1 MAMTATSDRPHMS
14 LAARLA
20 RAPLLVWCI
29 LGVALFAALVFWFD
43 PARLLTSLGDTDDA
57 TRLIEVRELLAG
69 GSWFDMTLA
78 RFGGAHPLVSH
89 WSRLID
95 LPIATLLA
103 GFELILPP
111 EQAELAVRCVWPLLL
126 LLAFVYLLAREAEI
140 RGGRAAAL
148 LCVAL
153 TVTCLIGIVQFLPGR
168 IDHHNAIVIC
178 AVIGIL
184 RLARSFDDADAGW
197 SAGVFLGLGTAIG
210 FEALALTAASLGAAV
225 LYGLL
230 PGRSLLGPSRAAVT
244 FAATLAIA
252 LAITTAPQSLFTT
265 HCDALS
271 FNLVLL
277 SVTGAFGI
285 SIVQALETR
294 LSLLSKLALLAVTGI
309 VGLAL
314 FAFAEPACL
323 RGPFGQVDPAIF
335 PIWLGHV
342 SETRSMLS
350 MGSRLPLVG
359 GMALAYFLLGIYCG
373 FRLMQTDRDEGL
385 RFLVVAL
392 LVAIPLSFWQIKLL
406 PYATFLPV
414 PLLAVSLAR
423 PPQAGRKPVSKRGI
437 ALIVLGVLI
446 AIGAASWL
454 LMTLAAP
461 SATRMKQSLKP
472 VQDCQA
478 TAAIA
483 PLKYLPKGLVVA
495 DVNLGPYIVALTDLD
510 VLSAPYHRLD
520 RSLIEAHRILHA
532 SPQEALRRLRS
543 VGARYV
549 VTCNGLDSTTSQ
561 GPVPADALQSLLNA
575 GKPPAFLEPVPLSEP
590 TPLKVWRVKR

>member
-1 MAMTATSDRPHMS
+1 
-14 LAARLA
+14 
-20 RAPLLVWCI
+20 
-29 LGVALFAALVFWFD
+29 
-43 PARLLTSLGDTDDA
+43 
-57 TRLIEVRELLAG
+57 
-69 GSWFDMTLA
+69 
-78 RFGGAHPLVSH
+78 
-89 WSRLID
+89 
-95 LPIATLLA
+95 
-103 GFELILPP
+103 
-111 EQAELAVRCVWPLLL
+111 
-126 LLAFVYLLAREAEI
+126 
-140 RGGRAAAL
+140 
-148 LCVAL
+148 
-153 TVTCLIGIVQFLPGR
+153 
-168 IDHHNAIVIC
+168 
-178 AVIGIL
+178 
-184 RLARSFDDADAGW
+184 
-197 SAGVFLGLGTAIG
+197 
-210 FEALALTAASLGAAV
+210 
-225 LYGLL
+225 
-230 PGRSLLGPSRAAVT
+230 
-244 FAATLAIA
+244 
-252 LAITTAPQSLFTT
+252 
-265 HCDALS
+265 
-271 FNLVLL
+271 
-277 SVTGAFGI
+277 
-285 SIVQALETR
+285 
-294 LSLLSKLALLAVTGI
+294 
-309 VGLAL
+309 
-314 FAFAEPACL
+314 
-323 RGPFGQVDPAIF
+323 
-335 PIWLGHV
+335 
-342 SETRSMLS
+342 
-350 MGSRLPLVG
+350 
-359 GMALAYFLLGIYCG
+359 
-373 FRLMQTDRDEGL
+373 
-385 RFLVVAL
+385 VAL

-423 PPQAGRKPVSKRGI
+423 PPQAGRKPMSKRGI

-495 DVNLGPYIVALTDLD
+495 DVNLGPYIVALTNLD